1 MRIPGT
7 IFLLTLFLL
16 AGSLAGCGGDSVTV
30 TSTEIDQATATRAST
45 VRQSTVTDSGPI
57 MPNVDESAV
66 PAVTDAALA
75 AFERDYGDGSGAS
88 VVWGPNVI
96 TGWALI
102 GVENNSGAAGKDVL
116 LSQENGVWTV
126 KDIGHALSVNWQDK
140 TPPGLWPSM

>member
-1 MRIPGT
+1 MRISGT
-7 IFLLTLFLL
+7 IFLLALFLL

-30 TSTEIDQATATRAST
+30 TSTETDQATATRAST

-96 TGWALI
+96 SGWALI

-140 TPPGLWPSM
+140 TPPELWPSM